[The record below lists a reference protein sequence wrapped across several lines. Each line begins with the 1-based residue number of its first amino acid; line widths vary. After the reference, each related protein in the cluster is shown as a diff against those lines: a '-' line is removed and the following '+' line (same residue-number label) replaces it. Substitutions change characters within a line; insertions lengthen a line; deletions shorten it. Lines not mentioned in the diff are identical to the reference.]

1 VTTAKDNGIAA
12 INQVQAATT
21 KKSDAKAEIAQKAS
35 ERKTA
40 IEAMNDSTTEEQQA
54 AKEKVDQAVLSANA
68 DIDNAA
74 ANTDVDNAKT
84 TNEATIAAI
93 TPDANVKPQ
102 AKQAIADKVQA
113 QEKAIDA
120 NNGSTTEEKA
130 AAKQQVQTEKTTADA
145 AIDAAHTNAEVEAAK
160 NA

>member
-1 VTTAKDNGIAA
+1 MLKQEARTNLDAANTNSDVTTAKDNGIAA

-54 AKEKVDQAVLSANA
+54 AKDKVDQAVVTANA

-74 ANTDVDNAKT
+74 ANADVDNAKLQMKLQSQPLHLMQMLNQQRNKQLLT
-84 TNEATIAAI
+84 KYRHKRQQLMEI
-93 TPDANVKPQ
+93 T
-102 AKQAIADKVQA
+102 A
-113 QEKAIDA
+113 QQQKKKKLL
-120 NNGSTTEEKA
+120 NNKF
-130 AAKQQVQTEKTTADA
+130 KL
-145 AIDAAHTNAEVEAAK
+145 K
-160 NA
+160 NGC

>member
-1 VTTAKDNGIAA
+1 AVTTAKDNGIAA

-54 AKEKVDQAVLSANA
+54 AKDKVDQAVVNANA

-74 ANTDVDNAKT
+74 ANNDVDNAKT
-84 TNEATIAAI
+84 TNEATIEQHLI
-93 TPDANVKPQ
+93 TPTVKPQ
-102 AKQAIADKVQA
+102 AKQAIADKVKA
-113 QEKAIDA
+113 QETAIDA
-120 NNGSTTEEKA
+120 NNGATTEEKT
-130 AAKQQVQTEKTTADA
+130 AAKQQVQTEKTTADT
-145 AIDAAHTNAEVEAAK
+145 AI
-160 NA
+160 

>member
-1 VTTAKDNGIAA
+1 MLKQEARTNLDAANTNSAVTTAKDNGIAA

-54 AKEKVDQAVLSANA
+54 AKDKVDQAVVTANA

-74 ANTDVDNAKT
+74 ANTDVDNAKA

-93 TPDANVKPQ
+93 TPDANVKST

-113 QEKAIDA
+113 QETAIDA
-120 NNGSTTEEKA
+120 NNGATTTEEKMLRNNKF
-130 AAKQQVQTEKTTADA
+130 KQ
-145 AIDAAHTNAEVEAAK
+145 K
-160 NA
+160 NDS

>member
-1 VTTAKDNGIAA
+1 

-113 QEKAIDA
+113 QE
-120 NNGSTTEEKA
+120 
-130 AAKQQVQTEKTTADA
+130 
-145 AIDAAHTNAEVEAAK
+145 
-160 NA
+160 